1 MTRNEYVDFLEKFRS
16 EKSIDQ
22 TKLLNDII
30 EEMTCEDFFGTEMQ
44 LHPLGDMRDKYEV
57 NEDEDDIEADCEIPK
72 VTYEDF
78 DDVIDYL
85 IENYNTIEDF
95 ENIIYYFDLFMN
107 EG

>member
-1 MTRNEYVDFLEKFRS
+1 MTRNEFVDFLEKFRT
-16 EKSIDQ
+16 EKSIEQ

-30 EEMTCEDFFGTEMQ
+30 EEMASEDFFGTEMQ
-44 LHPLGDMRDKYEV
+44 SHPLGDMRDRCEYDEED
-57 NEDEDDIEADCEIPK
+57 NECEDFEIPE
-72 VTYEDF
+72 VTYDDF
-78 DDVIDYL
+78 DNVIDYL